1 MQRPAAVTGRAS
13 AFFEAAPAKLVRHV
27 PCSTDQSRIQRPASG
42 EPLMEHEIVCFSHLR
57 WHFVWQRPQHL
68 MTRAART
75 RRVWFVEEPIECA
88 GDARLELETV
98 SDTLTLVR
106 PTVRPGMNRPER
118 LRAQG
123 QLLTGLFQEHISATP
138 VHWYYTPMAREFSR
152 GLPAGPIVYD
162 CMDELSA
169 FAGAP
174 AAMLLWEL
182 ELLAIA
188 DLVFTGGT
196 SLYEAKR
203 LRHPSVHKFPS
214 SVDAHHFN
222 AARDPLPDPEEQAHL
237 PRPRIGFAGVIDER
251 LDRTLLAQV
260 AESRP
265 GYTFVLVGPTA
276 KIDPAALPQAP
287 NIHYLG
293 QKPYEQLPAFL
304 ANWDVAMMPFAKNEA
319 TKYIS
324 PTKTPEYL
332 AAGRRVVS
340 TSITDVVTPY
350 GELDLVSIADTPEE
364 FAAAIDAALQPAD
377 PGWQRDVDRFL
388 AGSSWD
394 RTWHQMQRILSKV
407 PARHRPIP
415 MPQIGALD
423 IPTASAPAVQ
433 DDEHHV

>member
-1 MQRPAAVTGRAS
+1 MD
-13 AFFEAAPAKLVRHV
+13 H
-27 PCSTDQSRIQRPASG
+27 D
-42 EPLMEHEIVCFSHLR
+42 IVCFSHLR
-57 WHFVWQRPQHL
+57 WNFVWQRPQHL

-75 RRVWFVEEPIECA
+75 HRVWFIEEPIEVA
-88 GDARLELETV
+88 GDAGLQLQTV
-98 SDTLTLVR
+98 NEALTVIT
-106 PTVRPGMNRPER
+106 PTVRPGMNRPDR

-123 QLLTGLFQEHISATP
+123 QLLTQFFRDRVSATP

-169 FAGAP
+169 FSGAP
-174 AAMLLWEL
+174 PAMQLWEL

-196 SLYEAKR
+196 SLYESKR

-214 SVDAHHFN
+214 SVDAQHFN
-222 AARDPLPDPEEQAHL
+222 AARDPLPDPGDQAYL
-237 PRPRIGFAGVIDER
+237 PHPRIGFAGVIDER
-251 LDRTLLAQV
+251 LDRELLAEV
-260 AESRP
+260 AALRP
-265 GYTFVLVGPTA
+265 DYTFVLVGPVA
-276 KIDPAALPQAP
+276 KIDPASLPQAP

-293 QKPYEQLPAFL
+293 QKSYEQLPAFL
-304 ANWDVAMMPFAKNEA
+304 ANWNVAMMPFARNEA
-319 TKYIS
+319 TRYIS

-350 GELDLVSIADTPEE
+350 GALDLVAIADTPSE
-364 FAAAIDAALQPAD
+364 FAAAIDAALQPAE

-394 RTWHQMQRILSKV
+394 RTWQQMQRLLSRV
-407 PARHRPIP
+407 PVRQRPAT
-415 MPQIGALD
+415 MPQIAALGV
-423 IPTASAPAVQ
+423 PALTSAAVH
-433 DDEHHV
+433 DEGSHV